1 MIILNGQGMQ
11 KKRCMNFAV
20 TRLRAVRMRECA
32 AANFLGSSSSS

>member
-11 KKRCMNFAV
+11 KRCMNFAV